1 MLLANQVDGIIAGAH
16 NLGIDE
22 YQEFGLPIV
31 SFDRSLSENVP
42 IVSSDNY
49 KGGVIATQELYD
61 AGCRHIYFVGNP
73 VQKGNPTDH
82 RLSGYRDTIK
92 KLGLT
97 LHIHPVSFSET
108 PMLKIMAIKQ
118 LLSEH
123 KADGIVC
130 TDDLTALLVIQAAQE
145 LGINIPEQLKITGF
159 DGTKFIQQYHPE
171 LSTVVQ
177 PTKDIAA
184 LLVKLLERRIAH
196 PDEDLKQK
204 SYILPIRFIK
214 SKTISDN

>member
-1 MLLANQVDGIIAGAH
+1 M
-16 NLGIDE
+16 
-22 YQEFGLPIV
+22 
-31 SFDRSLSENVP
+31 S
-42 IVSSDNY
+42 
-49 KGGVIATQELYD
+49 
-61 AGCRHIYFVGNP
+61 
-73 VQKGNPTDH
+73 
-82 RLSGYRDTIK
+82 
-92 KLGLT
+92 
-97 LHIHPVSFSET
+97 
-108 PMLKIMAIKQ
+108 
-118 LLSEH
+118 
-123 KADGIVC
+123 
-130 TDDLTALLVIQAAQE
+130 DDLTALLVIQAAQE

>member
-1 MLLANQVDGIIAGAH
+1 MV
-16 NLGIDE
+16 
-22 YQEFGLPIV
+22 
-31 SFDRSLSENVP
+31 
-42 IVSSDNY
+42 
-49 KGGVIATQELYD
+49 
-61 AGCRHIYFVGNP
+61 GCRHIYFVGNP
-73 VQKGNPTDH
+73 VQKEIQLITDFQVIVTQLKI
-82 RLSGYRDTIK
+82 RINFTYSSSI
-92 KLGLT
+92 
-97 LHIHPVSFSET
+97 FSET

-130 TDDLTALLVIQAAQE
+130 TDDLTAQQSFKQHKNLVF
-145 LGINIPEQLKITGF
+145 NIPEQLKITGF

-177 PTKDIAA
+177 PTKDIVA

-196 PDEDLKQK
+196 PDEILKQ
-204 SYILPIRFIK
+204 SYIYLLDSLK